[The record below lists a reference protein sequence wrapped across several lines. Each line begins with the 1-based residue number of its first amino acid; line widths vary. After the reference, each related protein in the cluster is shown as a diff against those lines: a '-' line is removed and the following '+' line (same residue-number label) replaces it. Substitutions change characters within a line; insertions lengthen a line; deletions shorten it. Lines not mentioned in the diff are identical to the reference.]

1 MSAATAVPTASD
13 TPSITPLIDLLSA
26 EMARVNATI
35 LERMDSKVPL
45 VPQLAGHLIASGGKR
60 MRPMM
65 TIAGAMLGSDDE
77 AARAPAVKLATAVEF
92 IHSATL
98 LHDDVIDESKLR
110 RGQDT
115 ANALWGNDASVL
127 VGDFLFARAFELM
140 VEAGDM
146 AVLGRLAAA
155 AARITEGEILQMTI
169 TGQPDT
175 PLADYLDVI
184 GGKTA
189 VLFAAAAA
197 AGIEVTGAPA
207 DRVEAMR
214 VYGMELGMAFQI
226 MDDAL
231 DYTASAEQMGKNAGD
246 DFIDQKITLPV
257 ILAWQDAS
265 GDERGFWQRTLGEA
279 DFRDG
284 DLAAAQAILARHDA
298 VNRSIAAAHDHAV
311 KAGSALA
318 PFMDDDRTAPLAR
331 ALADAALFAAHRA
344 S

>member
-45 VPQLAGHLIASGGKR
+45 VQQLAGHLIASGGKR

-77 AARAPAVKLATAVEF
+77 AARAPTVKLATAVEF

-207 DRVEAMR
+207 DRVEALHS
-214 VYGMELGMAFQI
+214 YGMALGMAFQI

-231 DYTASAEQMGKNAGD
+231 DYSASAAQMGKNAGD

-311 KAGSALA
+311 KAGAALA